1 MPNYAWNRMSM
12 KASDYKKYV
21 EGIDENGN
29 PTVDFN
35 VLIPVPK
42 CYTEYSSDTYTD
54 RCFVY
59 YISDRLSKDWDG
71 TAKEIRKL
79 LPNDPAWRFCAFD
92 SAYSNLLHRPMRDEE
107 LDNAYEFGKRIAEN
121 IKEHGSKDWYDW
133 CCDNWG
139 TKWNA
144 FDVEV
149 EDIDEENDICWFKFT
164 TAWCPPEGWIKELSK
179 HCDFTLNC
187 EVEGSDTRYR
197 YVCENGVLRYFE
209 SEFVEKELK

>member
-21 EGIDENGN
+21 EGIDEDGN

-35 VLIPVPK
+35 VLIPMPK
-42 CYTEYSSDTYTD
+42 CYEGIPSGTETDMAFVCYVSNKLEKGWTYVAEKINELLPNANKYKFSSYKIDY
-54 RCFVY
+54 
-59 YISDRLSKDWDG
+59 DRLSSDVDLD
-71 TAKEIRKL
+71 TL
-79 LPNDPAWRFCAFD
+79 
-92 SAYSNLLHRPMRDEE
+92 YSKGEQ
-107 LDNAYEFGKRIAEN
+107 IVEN
-121 IKEHGSKDWYDW
+121 IKNYNAIDWYDW

-164 TAWCPPEGWIKELSK
+164 TAWCAPEGWIKELSK
-179 HCDFTLNC
+179 HCDFTINC

-209 SEFVEKELK
+209 SDFVEKELKS